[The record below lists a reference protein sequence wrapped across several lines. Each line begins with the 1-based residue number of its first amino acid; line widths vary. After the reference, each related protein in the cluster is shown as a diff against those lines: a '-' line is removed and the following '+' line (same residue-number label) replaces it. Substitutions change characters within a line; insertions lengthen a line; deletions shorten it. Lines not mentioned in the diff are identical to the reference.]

1 MMKSNGSAVKYPVR
15 LLLLI
20 LLLLAGPAATH
31 VSAASGGGKAQ
42 GPVAVPDECYCTE
55 CGMTINKSSLFASEI
70 ILKDGKAVFFCD
82 LGDMMLYYGRN
93 KGAKVSV
100 VYVKDYVSGTWVD
113 GRKAYFLSGAGVRT
127 PMRYGI
133 LAFGAKADAEKF
145 KSKSG
150 GGGIYTLDEA
160 ISAGIYK

>member
-1 MMKSNGSAVKYPVR
+1 MKSFCRVAGYSTCMPFVMAAFLGAVLMTDVF
-15 LLLLI
+15 
-20 LLLLAGPAATH
+20 AGTVPD
-31 VSAASGGGKAQ
+31 
-42 GPVAVPDECYCTE
+42 PVAVPGECYCTE
-55 CGMTINKSSLFASEI
+55 CGMIISKSSLLASEI

-82 LGDMMLYYGRN
+82 LGDMMLYYARN

-100 VYVKDYVSGTWVD
+100 VYVKDYVNGTWVD
-113 GRKAYFLSGAGVRT
+113 GRKAYFLSGTNVRT

-133 LAFGAKADAEKF
+133 LAFGARVDAEKF

-160 ISAGIYK
+160 VSAGIYK